1 MFELLFLFAFTLHN
15 IEEGLWLPG
24 WSTSAGGFHPS
35 VGTDEFRF
43 GVLVVTLLGYWAT
56 FLFLA
61 FGAGSSLI
69 RYVYFGFLLMM
80 AMNAVFP
87 HLVATIA
94 LKKYAP
100 GTITGLL
107 LNLPLALYIVFVEYR
122 EALSDYRL
130 LVSFALLT
138 LVILISLKPLFAL
151 GRRMTAM
158 EK

>member
-1 MFELLFLFAFTLHN
+1 
-15 IEEGLWLPG
+15 
-24 WSTSAGGFHPS
+24 